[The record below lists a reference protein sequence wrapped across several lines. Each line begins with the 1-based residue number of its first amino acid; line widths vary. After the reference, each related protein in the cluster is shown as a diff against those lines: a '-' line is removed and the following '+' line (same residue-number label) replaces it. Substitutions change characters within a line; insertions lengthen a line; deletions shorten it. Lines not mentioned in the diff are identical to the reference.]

1 MATDQNLDI
10 LIRADASGVKSGM
23 DSAKDSVQSA
33 NAAIANS
40 AKQMADATKAAAA
53 QVAQAQ
59 AQVAAQTTQANA
71 GMAAS
76 LKEHTANMASS
87 FKGMTESMQAGF
99 GGLSGAIGF
108 VTKHFAALAAV
119 VAGVGVFKEGI
130 EESKKFTSEA
140 VKLGKALGIT
150 ATEASTLNVALGDI
164 YSDVDTFIGAST
176 MLSRQ
181 LRTNEESLQKM
192 GLTTRDASGEYR
204 NMQDLMMDSIQV
216 LNGYKEGVD
225 RTLAAQTM
233 FGRGAGD
240 VTSLLKLNNEVL
252 DAAKQKQEEL
262 GLIVGAENVEATK
275 RYKAAMNDV
284 GDVMSALKKTI
295 GDAVMPV
302 FTKLGEWFATIGP
315 AAVTILKGAIGGLTA
330 VFWALKNG
338 VVVVWETINAMVV
351 TVAEPLRALASA
363 MGKALQGDWAG
374 AKSEIMGVGGVI
386 KGAWGGAM
394 DEMYKSSV
402 ETSSRIGELFN
413 KPTAVAAKK
422 SGGKSYDDPKEKE
435 GGKGKKANDPTEPVM
450 KGFDAELSE
459 MKLAYQEEQRLQ
471 GSFHEFSKQQ
481 EVAFW
486 ESKKKLVETGSNE
499 EKTIRKK
506 IADLKLAMDK
516 EAFMAELEAEK
527 AKYAG
532 YEKNAAKKLELEQKL
547 LERMKAAYG
556 EDSKEYQSQLKNKL
570 QAEQQNAEQQRRI
583 QNEIAQAA
591 TARRLGAVDEE
602 MEDMRM
608 KVQLGAATNEQLIE
622 LERQHEER
630 KVQIRREALQIKLA
644 EINPERDPEQYAK
657 VNLQIEELEAEH
669 QKKMTGIQR
678 KATVENNKYF
688 TSTMQTIQ
696 SGFAK
701 TFAQVMQGQLTLSG
715 AVKAMFQ
722 TVMGAVV
729 NMLAEMAAKWLMTKV
744 MEVTVGKTAA
754 VAGIQQQAALAG
766 AGGVAS
772 WAAAPWPINMGA
784 PAFGAAMFGAA
795 EAFGAAAAAPGFA
808 VGAWNIPDDGI
819 TKVHKGETILNA
831 QDAEN
836 FRMAREGGAGG
847 GGAMHFHISALDGS
861 DVRRVLMDN
870 GGNLVKSL
878 KNQARNFKGITK

>member
-53 QVAQAQ
+53 QVAAAQ
-59 AQVAAQTTQANA
+59 AQVSSQTKEANA
-71 GMAAS
+71 SMASS
-76 LKEHTANMASS
+76 LKEHTANMAAS
-87 FKGMTESMQAGF
+87 FKGMTESMQSGF

-140 VKLGKALGIT
+140 NKLGKALGIT

-164 YSDVDTFIGAST
+164 YSDVDTFVGASQ

-181 LRTNEESLQKM
+181 LRTNEEDLQKM
-192 GLTTRDASGEYR
+192 GLTTRDSNGEYR
-204 NMQDLMMDSIQV
+204 NMKDLMMDSIEV
-216 LNGYKEGVD
+216 LKGYKEGTD

-240 VTSLLKLNNEVL
+240 VTTLMKLNNEVIE
-252 DAAKQKQEEL
+252 AAKQKQEEL
-262 GLIVGAENVEATK
+262 GLIVGVENVEATK

-284 GDVMSALKKTI
+284 GDVMSAIKKTI

-302 FTKLGEWFATIGP
+302 FTKLAEWFAVIGP

-351 TVAEPLRALASA
+351 TVTEPLRAVAAA

-374 AKSEIMGVGGVI
+374 AKAEITGMGGVI
-386 KGAWGGAM
+386 SNTWGGAM
-394 DEMYKSSV
+394 DEMVKSSE
-402 ETSSRIGELFN
+402 ETAKQIGDLFG
-413 KPTAVAAKK
+413 KPTAIADKGPAQ
-422 SGGKSYDDPKEKE
+422 GKSYVNPKDKEK
-435 GGKGKKANDPTEPVM
+435 KQKDPTDPIM
-450 KGFDAELSE
+450 KGFEAELSE
-459 MKLAYQEEQRLQ
+459 MKQSYQEAQRLQ
-471 GSFHEFSKQQ
+471 GSFHEFSREQ

-486 ESKKKLVETGSNE
+486 EGKKKLVEAGSNE

-506 IADLKLAMDK
+506 VADLKLAIDK
-516 EAFMAELEAEK
+516 EAFLAEIEAEK

-532 YEKNAAKKLELEQKL
+532 FEKNAEKKLELETKL
-547 LERMKAAYG
+547 LERMKQAYG
-556 EDSKEYQSQLKNKL
+556 EDSKEYQAQLKA
-570 QAEQQNAEQQRRI
+570 QGTAAQQAAEQKRRI
-583 QNEIAQAA
+583 ADEVAQ
-591 TARRLGAVDEE
+591 RVSNSRLSALEE
-602 MEDMRM
+602 ELADAQQQ
-608 KVQLGAATNEQLIE
+608 VALGAATNMQLIE
-622 LERQHEER
+622 QERAIEER
-630 KVQIRREALQIKLA
+630 KTAIRREALAAREAMIDKTH
-644 EINPERDPEQYAK
+644 NPEEYEK
-657 VNLQIEELEAEH
+657 ILSQIEELEMAH
-669 QKKMTGIQR
+669 SKKMSAIDR
-678 KATVENNKYF
+678 KENLERTANYRGVM
-688 TSTMQTIQ
+688 TTIQ
-696 SGFAK
+696 SGFAQ
-701 TFAQVMQGQLTLSG
+701 TFAQVMKGQMTLSQAVKSMFKTIVG
-715 AVKAMFQ
+715 AVID
-722 TVMGAVV
+722 
-729 NMLAEMAAKWLMTKV
+729 MLAQMAAKWLMTKV

-784 PAFGAAMFGAA
+784 PAFGAGMFAAA
-795 EAFGAAAAAPGFA
+795 ESFGAAAAAPGFA

-836 FRMAREGGAGG
+836 FRNAREGSGSGGA
-847 GGAMHFHISALDGS
+847 AMHFHINALDGA

-878 KNQARNFKGITK
+878 KNQARNFKGLTK

>member
-53 QVAQAQ
+53 QVAAAQ
-59 AQVAAQTTQANA
+59 AQVSSQTKEANA
-71 GMAAS
+71 GMSAS
-76 LKEHTANMASS
+76 LKEHTTNMAAS
-87 FKGMTESMQAGF
+87 FKGMTESMQSGF

-140 VKLGKALGIT
+140 NKLGKALGIT
-150 ATEASTLNVALGDI
+150 ATEASTLNVALGDV
-164 YSDVDTFIGAST
+164 YSDADTFISASQ

-192 GLTTRDASGEYR
+192 GITTRDSSGEYR
-204 NMQDLMMDSIQV
+204 NMKDIMMDSINV
-216 LNGYKEGVD
+216 LKDYKEGTD
-225 RTLAAQTM
+225 RNLAAQTL

-240 VTSLLKLNNEVL
+240 VTALMKLNNEVM

-262 GLIVGAENVEATK
+262 GLIVGVENVEATK
-275 RYKAAMNDV
+275 NYKAAMNDV

-302 FTKLGEWFATIGP
+302 FTKLGEWLAAIGP
-315 AAVTILKGAIGGLTA
+315 AAVTILKGAIGGLTT

-351 TVAEPLRALASA
+351 TVTEPLRAVASA

-374 AKSEIMGVGGVI
+374 AKAEITGMGGVI
-386 KGAWGGAM
+386 SNTWGGAM
-394 DEMYKSSV
+394 DEMVKSSE
-402 ETSSRIGELFN
+402 ETAKQIGDLFG
-413 KPTAVAAKK
+413 KPTAIEDKGPAK
-422 SGGKSYDDPKEKE
+422 GKSYVDPKEKE
-435 GGKGKKANDPTEPVM
+435 KKAKDTTDPIM
-450 KGFDAELSE
+450 KGFEAELSE
-459 MKLAYQEEQRLQ
+459 MKQAYQEAQRIQ
-471 GSFHEFSKQQ
+471 GSFHEFSREQ
-481 EVAFW
+481 EVAYW
-486 ESKKKLVETGSNE
+486 EGKRSLVEAGSNE

-506 IADLKLAMDK
+506 VADLKLAIDK
-516 EAFMAELEAEK
+516 EAFQTEIETEK

-532 YEKNAAKKLELEQKL
+532 FERNAAKKLELETAL
-547 LERMKAAYG
+547 LAKMKAAYG
-556 EDSKEYQSQLKNKL
+556 EDSKEYQAQLKNKL
-570 QAEQQNAEQQRRI
+570 SAEQQASEQRRRI
-583 QNEIAQAA
+583 ANEIAQRA
-591 TARRLGAVDEE
+591 TDTRLGAIEE
-602 MEDMRM
+602 ELADAQHQ
-608 KVQLGAATNEQLIE
+608 VALGAATNAQLIE
-622 LERQHEER
+622 LERGHEER
-630 KVQIRREALQIKLA
+630 KIQIRREALAVKKA
-644 EINPERDPEQYAK
+644 EVDPDRDPEAYARI
-657 VNLQIEELEAEH
+657 NSQIEELETGH
-669 QKKMTGIQR
+669 KKRMSALDR
-678 KATVENNKYF
+678 KENLERTANYRGVM
-688 TSTMQTIQ
+688 STIQ
-696 SGFAK
+696 SGFAQ
-701 TFAQVMQGQLTLSG
+701 TFAQVMKGQMTLSG
-715 AVKAMFQ
+715 AVKSMFK
-722 TVMGAVV
+722 TVVGAVID
-729 NMLAEMAAKWLMTKV
+729 MLAQMAAKFLMTKI
-744 MEVTVGKTAA
+744 MEVTIGKTAA
-754 VAGIQQQAALAG
+754 MANIQQQAAAAG

-772 WAAAPWPINMGA
+772 MAAAPFPISLGA

-831 QDAEN
+831 TDAEN
-836 FRMAREGGAGG
+836 FRNVREGSGSG
-847 GGAMHFHISALDGS
+847 GGAMHFHINALDGA

-878 KNQARNFKGITK
+878 KNQARNFKGLTK

>member
-1 MATDQNLDI
+1 
-10 LIRADASGVKSGM
+10 
-23 DSAKDSVQSA
+23 
-33 NAAIANS
+33 
-40 AKQMADATKAAAA
+40 MADATKAAAA

-59 AQVAAQTTQANA
+59 AQVASQTTQATS
-71 GMAAS
+71 GMSAS
-76 LKEHTANMASS
+76 LKEHTANMAAS
-87 FKGMTESMQAGF
+87 FKGMTESMQSGF

-140 VKLGKALGIT
+140 VKLGRALGIT

-164 YSDVDTFIGAST
+164 YTDAETFISAST

-192 GLTTRDASGEYR
+192 GITTRDASGEYR
-204 NMQDLMMDSIQV
+204 NMKDLMMDSIEV
-216 LNGYKEGVD
+216 LNGYKEGTD

-262 GLIVGAENVEATK
+262 GLIVGVENVEATK

-284 GDVMSALKKTI
+284 GDVMSAMKKTI

-302 FTKLGEWFATIGP
+302 FTKLGEWFAVIGP

-351 TVAEPLRALASA
+351 SVAEPIRAVAAA

-374 AKSEIMGVGGVI
+374 AKAEITGVGGVI

-402 ETSSRIGELFN
+402 ETSSRIGELFG
-413 KPTAVAAKK
+413 KPTAVTAKK
-422 SGGKSYDDPKEKE
+422 SGGKSYEDPKEDGKK
-435 GGKGKKANDPTEPVM
+435 GGGKKANDPTEPVM

-459 MKLAYQEEQRLQ
+459 MKQAYQEEQRVQ

-486 ESKKKLVETGSNE
+486 EAKKKLVEAGSND

-532 YEKNAAKKLELEQKL
+532 YEKNASKKLELEQKL
-547 LERMKAAYG
+547 LERMKSAYG

-570 QAEQQNAEQQRRI
+570 QAEQQAAEQQRRI
-583 QNEIAQAA
+583 QNEVAQAA
-591 TARRLGAVDEE
+591 TARRLDAVDEE
-602 MEDMRM
+602 MADMRM

-630 KVQIRREALQIKLA
+630 KTQIRREALQIKLA
-644 EINPERDPEQYAK
+644 EINPERDPEAYSK

-678 KATVENNKYF
+678 KATIENNKYF

-729 NMLAEMAAKWLMTKV
+729 NMLAEMAAKWLMTKI

-836 FRMAREGGAGG
+836 FRLAREGGGAGG
-847 GGAMHFHISALDGS
+847 GGAMHLHINALDGS

-878 KNQARNFKGITK
+878 KNQARNFRGITK

>member
-59 AQVAAQTTQANA
+59 AQVASQTTQATS

-87 FKGMTESMQAGF
+87 FKGMTESMQSGF

-164 YSDVDTFIGAST
+164 YTDAETFIGAST

-192 GLTTRDASGEYR
+192 GLATRDSSGEYR
-204 NMQDLMMDSIQV
+204 NMKDLMMDSIQV
-216 LNGYKEGVD
+216 LQGYKEGVD

-240 VTSLLKLNNEVL
+240 VTSLMKLNNEVL

-262 GLIVGAENVEATK
+262 GLIVGVENVEATK

-284 GDVMSALKKTI
+284 GDVMSAIKKVI

-302 FTKLGEWFATIGP
+302 FTKLGEWFAVIGP
-315 AAVTILKGAIGGLTA
+315 AAVTVIKGAIGGLTA

-351 TVAEPLRALASA
+351 TVAEPLRALAAA

-374 AKSEIMGVGGVI
+374 AKAEIAGIGDVI
-386 KGAWGGAM
+386 GGAWGGAM

-402 ETSSRIGELFN
+402 ETSNRIGELFG
-413 KPTAVAAKK
+413 KPTAIAEKK
-422 SGGKSYDDPKEKE
+422 SSGKSYEDPKEKE
-435 GGKGKKANDPTEPVM
+435 KKAKDPTDPIM

-459 MKLAYQEEQRLQ
+459 MKQAFQEKMRLE
-471 GSFHEFSKQQ
+471 GSFQEFSKQQ

-486 ESKKKLVETGSNE
+486 EAKKKLVDAGSNE

-547 LERMKAAYG
+547 LERMKSAYG

-570 QAEQQNAEQQRRI
+570 QAEQQAAEQQRRI

-630 KVQIRREALQIKLA
+630 KTQIRREALQIKLA
-644 EINPERDPEQYAK
+644 EINPERDPEAYAK

-678 KATVENNKYF
+678 KATIENNKYF
-688 TSTMQTIQ
+688 TGTMQTIQ

-729 NMLAEMAAKWLMTKV
+729 NMLAEMAAKWLMTKI

-836 FRMAREGGAGG
+836 FRLAREGGGAGG
-847 GGAMHFHISALDGS
+847 GGAVHLHINALDGS

-878 KNQARNFKGITK
+878 KNQARNFRGITK